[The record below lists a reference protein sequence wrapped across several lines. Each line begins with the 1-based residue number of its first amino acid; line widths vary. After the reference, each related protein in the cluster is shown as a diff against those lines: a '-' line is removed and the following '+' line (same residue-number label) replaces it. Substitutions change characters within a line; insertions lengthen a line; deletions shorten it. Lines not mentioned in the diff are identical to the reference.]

1 MSKQVIQLDPRQ
13 ALVAKY
19 YRDPNSATFANL
31 KGSMIRAGYSEGYAD
46 NNYDRG
52 LKWIEHVKD
61 TVAIIKGAERNL
73 KKYIEKEID
82 IDAPLTKTD
91 IELLKIQQKSTEF
104 SLKTLAG
111 SKYNDNQDKQDA
123 PSINV
128 NIIKQYN
135 ITNQAPSDQSAP
147 SEPYPDAEP
156 IDPLTQ

>member
-1 MSKQVIQLDPRQ
+1 MSKEVIQLDPRQ
-13 ALVAKY
+13 SLVAKY
-19 YRDPNSATFANL
+19 YRDPNSATFSNL
-31 KGSMIRAGYSEGYAD
+31 RGSMIRAGYSEKYAD
-46 NNYDRG
+46 TNYNRG
-52 LKWIEHVKD
+52 LSWIEHVKD

-123 PSINV
+123 PSISV

-135 ITNQAPSDQSAP
+135 INNQAPSEQSA
-147 SEPYPDAEP
+147 SVDPYPDAK
-156 IDPLTQ
+156 DL